1 MCFTSDRD
9 DRKKQ
14 QLCIIYHDID
24 IFIKLHFMLKKGL
37 EMEKYIQFK
46 KLCFITDLLQII
58 KEFSCVCVYVFTHEY
73 ETIV

>member
-1 MCFTSDRD
+1 
-9 DRKKQ
+9 
-14 QLCIIYHDID
+14 
-24 IFIKLHFMLKKGL
+24 MLKKGL

>member
-1 MCFTSDRD
+1 M
-9 DRKKQ
+9 
-14 QLCIIYHDID
+14 
-24 IFIKLHFMLKKGL
+24 HFVLKKGL
-37 EMEKYIQFK
+37 EMENIYTENFK